1 MMLKEHNASIKL
13 QKNQKMFDEQ
23 EQPIL
28 VLISGNSSLTNQR
41 LGRLSK
47 GINDLKKSLEFSK
60 SEYDEKFENM
70 GHKVEK
76 LEE

>member
-1 MMLKEHNASIKL
+1 MMLKEHNASII
-13 QKNQKMFDEQ
+13 QKNQEMFDEQ
-23 EQPIL
+23 EQSIL
-28 VLISGNSSLTNQR
+28 ALISGNSSLMNQR

-47 GINDLKKSLEFSK
+47 GINDLKESLEFSK

-70 GHKVEK
+70 GDKVEK